1 MFVDLVESTALSASL
16 DPEELRELLLDV
28 QDATVAAIERFHG
41 HVAQYLGDGLLVY
54 FGWPHAQD
62 DDARRAVHAALA
74 VLDATRTANERA
86 RRERRPEV
94 DLRVG
99 IHTGPVVVGD
109 IGRGSHEERFF
120 VESLGERTLK
130 GLREP
135 MQLYRVTGETWVRS
149 RFDIASR
156 APLLPLIG

>member
-1 MFVDLVESTALSASL
+1 RISAVGRTDAERRQLTVMFVDLVESTALSASL

-54 FGWPHAQD
+54 FGWPHAHD

-109 IGRGSHEERFF
+109 IGRGSHQ
-120 VESLGERTLK
+120 ES
-130 GLREP
+130 
-135 MQLYRVTGETWVRS
+135 
-149 RFDIASR
+149 
-156 APLLPLIG
+156 